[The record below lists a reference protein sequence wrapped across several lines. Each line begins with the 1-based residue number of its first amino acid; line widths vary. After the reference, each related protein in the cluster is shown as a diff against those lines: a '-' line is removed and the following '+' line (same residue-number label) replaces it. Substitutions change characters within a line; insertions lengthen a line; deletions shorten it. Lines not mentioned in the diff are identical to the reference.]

1 MKLAAP
7 LAEIE
12 ARRGSRVLILAA
24 SNLELELLPPL
35 YDALL
40 GIGHSERLDILFFC
54 RGGVVNAARRI
65 ALMLHQFTGRLSFI
79 VPDRCESS
87 GTLAA
92 LAAHEI
98 VAGPA
103 AIFTPIDPLLQ
114 ASPESTGA
122 DGAVSAQDLRLFGAM
137 AQGWFGL
144 DEAEA
149 RSRALAVLCESIF
162 PTTLTSFYRSTLEVE
177 AIALELL
184 SLHLPEGSD
193 ALKAGIVAQ
202 LLYGYHSHSFAL
214 TREELRALGL
224 PVHADPRTEDLAWE
238 IAGNLRGAVG
248 GATRATPDDDWCD
261 AVLATRDSARYRW
274 RSAGPSMPAWKAGK
288 AA

>member
-1 MKLAAP
+1 VRLAEP

-12 ARRGSRVLILAA
+12 ARRGSRVLVLAA

-35 YDALL
+35 YDALRE
-40 GIGHSERLDILFFC
+40 IGHAERLDVLVFC

-79 VPDRCESS
+79 IPDRCESS

-114 ASPESTGA
+114 ASPESTGE
-122 DGAVSAQDLRLFGAM
+122 GAVSAEDVRLFGAM

-144 DEAEA
+144 EEAEA

-162 PTTLTSFYRSTLEVE
+162 PTTLTSFYRSTLEIE

-184 SLHLPEGSD
+184 SLHMPEGSD
-193 ALKAGIVAQ
+193 ALQARIVDR
-202 LLYGYHSHSFAL
+202 LLHGHHSHSFAL
-214 TREELRALGL
+214 TREELRDLGL
-224 PVHADPRTEDLAWE
+224 PVHADPRTEDIAWE
-238 IAGNLRGAVG
+238 IARDLRGAVG
-248 GATRATPDDDWCD
+248 GGTRATMDDDWCD
-261 AVLATRDSARYRW
+261 AVLATRDGARYRW
-274 RSAGPSMPAWKAGK
+274 RSAGPSMPIWKAGE